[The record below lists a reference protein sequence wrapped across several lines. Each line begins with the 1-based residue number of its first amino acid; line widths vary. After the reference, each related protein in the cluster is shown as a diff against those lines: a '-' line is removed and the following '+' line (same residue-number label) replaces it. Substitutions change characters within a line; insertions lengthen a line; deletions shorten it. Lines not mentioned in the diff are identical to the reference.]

1 MPRKDNKR
9 VKKMK
14 TIIYIYRFIC
24 IALIIMLFFS
34 INVKNNKKEPVVVKK
49 EVINPNIVMLG
60 DSITDYYDL
69 DKYFGEDK
77 LIVNSGISGNKT
89 SDILSD
95 MKNRVYRYNPSKVF
109 LLIGINNFLHD
120 DITPDE
126 MVNQID
132 EIVTEIHEKLPNTII
147 YIESIYPVNDIWKTR
162 YDSSVKDPMEV
173 NRKVRETNLL
183 LRQYCKKND
192 YKYINVYSS
201 LIDDKYS
208 LKAIYSDDGLHPN
221 ENGYEVIT
229 KVLKKYM

>member
-1 MPRKDNKR
+1 
-9 VKKMK
+9 
-14 TIIYIYRFIC
+14 
-24 IALIIMLFFS
+24 
-34 INVKNNKKEPVVVKK
+34 
-49 EVINPNIVMLG
+49 
-60 DSITDYYDL
+60 
-69 DKYFGEDK
+69 
-77 LIVNSGISGNKT
+77 
-89 SDILSD
+89 
-95 MKNRVYRYNPSKVF
+95 
-109 LLIGINNFLHD
+109 
-120 DITPDE
+120 

-147 YIESIYPVNDIWKTR
+147 YIESIYPVNDVWKTR